1 MTKSE
6 LFNQNRGAKY
16 MLIASLILCLLAFTP
31 AWSWADV
38 SCMYTD
44 SDGIFRTTSSMEN
57 VPEGFRDSARCS
69 KLRKRTPRPESEELQ
84 GKGPKSSEAKSEKRS
99 LRLNRSKS
107 SERSNKKTRA
117 GRPLRPNE
125 VELSKARRT
134 VNLNSS
140 LGKVDLRWDRSAERF
155 FGKAPERAVQSAMT
169 AASRV
174 LAQNSF
180 PADLRKPQYDWRVV
194 IMDEVPANVL
204 INMHGRC
211 HPAWM
216 RPPADIFVS
225 ARDLATVCGHKK
237 LSLGDASIQLQETLV
252 HEIGHAIE
260 FQFMKKGFTK
270 TERWH
275 NEGFATWFESMG
287 ANYISGGGINRSEV
301 RNRAKRSWHPDWRP
315 GLFQGTGADYARAYS
330 LIAVIAE
337 KKSILRLA
345 DVYKTMSEMRLSLL
359 KAIEKE
365 LGWDEQKLLKA
376 AARHIGAKQKN

>member
-1 MTKSE
+1 MTGLL
-6 LFNQNRGAKY
+6 LFNQYSVAGKAFQ
-16 MLIASLILCLLAFTP
+16 LFLVFCFLSLIPTLSLAE
-31 AWSWADV
+31 V
-38 SCMYTD
+38 SCVYTD
-44 SDGIFRTTSSMEN
+44 SDGIFRTTSSIAK
-57 VPEGFRDSARCS
+57 VPEDLRDSARCS
-69 KLRKRTPRPESEELQ
+69 KSKKRTPRPEAEELQ
-84 GKGPKSSEAKSEKRS
+84 DQRSKSFEAGSKKKPMRI
-99 LRLNRSKS
+99 LRSKS
-107 SERSNKKTRA
+107 SEKSNSRTRV

-125 VELSKARRT
+125 VELSRARRT
-134 VNLNSS
+134 VSFNSS

-204 INMHGRC
+204 INMQGRC

-225 ARDLATVCGHKK
+225 ARDLATICGHKK
-237 LSLGDASIQLQETLV
+237 LSLSEASIQLQETLV

-260 FQFMKKGFTK
+260 FQFMKKGFRN

-315 GLFQGTGADYARAYS
+315 ALFQGTGADYARAYS

-365 LGWDEQKLLKA
+365 LGWDEGKLLKA
-376 AARHIGAKQKN
+376 AAKHIGAKQ